1 VYPAPH
7 VDFGFLSLK
16 ERPTV
21 PNALLPRGVYLA
33 PYKFQSQYVLL
44 AIDYD
49 HNVIEWTLLTDESDR
64 FEALANLWQKLDS
77 ADPEHSRREV
87 VRAGGSAHCA
97 GWIVP
102 ALVDLASRAA
112 G

>member
-1 VYPAPH
+1 V
-7 VDFGFLSLK
+7 
-16 ERPTV
+16 PTS
-21 PNALLPRGVYLA
+21 LLPRGVYLA

-64 FEALANLWQKLDS
+64 FEALANLWHKLDS
-77 ADPEHSRREV
+77 VDPEHSRREMI
-87 VRAGGSAHCA
+87 RAGGAAHCA
-97 GWIVP
+97 GWVMP
-102 ALVDLASRAA
+102 ALVDLASRVV

>member
-1 VYPAPH
+1 
-7 VDFGFLSLK
+7 
-16 ERPTV
+16 V

-49 HNVIEWTLLTDESDR
+49 HNVIEWTLLTDESD
-64 FEALANLWQKLDS
+64 LWHKLDS
-77 ADPEHSRREV
+77 VDPEHSRREMI
-87 VRAGGSAHCA
+87 RAGGAAHCA
-97 GWIVP
+97 GWVMP
-102 ALVDLASRAA
+102 ALVDLASRVA